1 MKVDWTT
8 AALADV
14 ESIVPEQF
22 RVPMLD
28 FLERLVFIGQGRPC
42 TDARYPDA
50 HFIKFQFWFVM
61 YVPVGDDGIGVI
73 AVEYN
78 RGQEP

>member
-14 ESIVPEQF
+14 ANVVPEQF
-22 RVPMLD
+22 RIPMAQ
-28 FLERLVFIGQGRPC
+28 FLERLVFIGQGYLC
-42 TDARYPDA
+42 TDARYPAA
-50 HFIKFQFWFVM
+50 HFMKFQHWFVM
-61 YVPVGDDGIGVI
+61 YVPTGGGIGVI

-78 RGQEP
+78 RGQKL